1 MNKIYKNKMIEWGKI
16 IFVILGAFFINI
28 ICNVL
33 FSQIYKYVYIML
45 NNKANINLDQIDML
59 LTKSPLFLMVLSISN
74 IIVIFFVV
82 KIAKKFGVEIV
93 DNLKIKKDIKT
104 FIVWIVIAFI
114 NMIAFA
120 SLGMKMNLFDYAGE
134 TYSEFTTRTV
144 IEFVISGLAYSIIS
158 GFCEEVIHRGYILNR
173 LKQISPKYALVIS
186 SFIFMISEVLGTQ
199 FRIIDFVGV
208 FLAGIFFG
216 YLYLSTSSIF
226 AGAGFHSGVHF
237 ALLMVTK
244 FQDIP
249 IYQGPV
255 FSMFNS
261 HVDIVIGNVNIGS
274 SYGITTAVINLIC
287 IVLFYLYNRCAK
299 YITSTSINA

>member
-16 IFVILGAFFINI
+16 IFVILGAFFINT

-33 FSQIYKYVYIML
+33 FSQIYRYAYIML
-45 NNKANINLDQIDML
+45 NKDSINLDQLDML
-59 LTKSPLFLMVLSISN
+59 LTKSPLLLMVLSISN
-74 IIVIFFVV
+74 IIVIFSVF
-82 KIAKKFGVEIV
+82 KIAKKFGVKIV
-93 DNLKIKKDIKT
+93 DNLKVKKDFKT
-104 FIVWIVIAFI
+104 FIVWIIIALI
-114 NMIAFA
+114 NMIVFA
-120 SLGMKMNLFDYAGE
+120 SFGMIMNLFDYAGG

-186 SFIFMISEVLGTQ
+186 SFIFMLSEVLGTQ
-199 FRIIDFVGV
+199 FKIIDFVGV

-237 ALLMVTK
+237 ALLIVAR

-249 IYQGPV
+249 IYGGPV
-255 FSMFNS
+255 FSVFNS
-261 HVDIVIGNVNIGS
+261 HADIVIGNVNIGS
-274 SYGITTAVINLIC
+274 SYGITTAAVNLIC

-299 YITSTSINA
+299 YITSTAVNA